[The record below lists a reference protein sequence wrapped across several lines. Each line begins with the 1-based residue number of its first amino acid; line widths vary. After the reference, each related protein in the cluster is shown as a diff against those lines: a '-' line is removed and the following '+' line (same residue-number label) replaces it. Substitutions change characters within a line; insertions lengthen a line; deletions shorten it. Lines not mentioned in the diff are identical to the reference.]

1 MDTGRSNRP
10 DEGKGRWNTETL
22 HEHFK
27 QWLLNLEKHYDARLS
42 EIKEA
47 TATALSAV
55 EKQTNAAFAAN
66 KESVTKTEQ
75 GQLAYNAQHN
85 DLTRKMEAQAAKF
98 VDRERLEEY
107 EKRFDSKLESIKA
120 DIGRLQEGS
129 ATGMGRRE
137 VVQEHRQTVQWGI
150 GQVIALVAVLVA
162 IITPIVL
169 AAIEFFR
176 HSGKP

>member
-1 MDTGRSNRP
+1 MDKGQSSRP
-10 DEGKGRWNTETL
+10 DDCKGRWNVDSL
-22 HEHFK
+22 HAHFER
-27 QWLLNLEKHYDARLS
+27 WLLNLEKHYDARLS
-42 EIKEA
+42 EIKDA
-47 TATALSAV
+47 TATALIAV
-55 EKQTNAAFAAN
+55 KEQTAAAFAAN
-66 KESVTKTEQ
+66 KESVTKTEE
-75 GQLAYNAQHN
+75 GQRAYNAQHN
-85 DLTRKMEAQAAKF
+85 DLTRKMEAQAARF
-98 VDRERLEEY
+98 VDRERLDEY
-107 EKRFDSKLESIKA
+107 EKRFDGKLEAIKA

-129 ATGMGRRE
+129 STAVGRRE